1 MGTRYWNRAEGK
13 EEEELVYGDAFIQ
26 LLYGNSL
33 GFAITDSL
41 LTRSLVS
48 KLYGSL
54 QSSSL
59 SRKKIAPFI
68 ENLSIHIDEFEPGP
82 FPTYN
87 DFFIRRFR
95 PGKRVFASDASRMP
109 AFAEARYYAFPSV
122 TEKTLAPIKGLS
134 LSPLALLENIQD
146 ASSFV
151 GGPAFLARLCPVD
164 YHRFHYP
171 DDGVTLSQTTVHGR
185 LHSVNPLALQQKPDI
200 FLTNERSVSILE
212 TKNFGKLAYVEVGA
226 LCVGKIV
233 QSHTANSFQ
242 RGAEKGY
249 FLFGGSTVIV
259 VGEPGR
265 WTPDQ
270 DILDRTAAGEECL
283 IRLGEAIAKRNS

>member
-1 MGTRYWNRAEGK
+1 MAIRYWNRAAK
-13 EEEELVYGDAFIQ
+13 REETENVYGNTFVN
-26 LLYGNSL
+26 LLYGNPL
-33 GFAITDSL
+33 GFGFTHAFLS
-41 LTRSLVS
+41 RPFFS
-48 KLYGSL
+48 KFYGAS
-54 QSSSL
+54 QSSPRSQ
-59 SRKKIAPFI
+59 KKIAPFI
-68 ENLSIHIDEFEPGP
+68 EEFSIPMEQFEPGP
-82 FPTYN
+82 FASFN
-87 DFFIRRFR
+87 DFFIRKFR
-95 PGKRVFASDASRMP
+95 TGMRPFEPAPNRMP
-109 AFAEARYYAFPSV
+109 AFAEARYFAFESV
-122 TEKTLAPIKGLS
+122 TEKTLAPIKGLT
-134 LSPLALLENIQD
+134 LSPLSLLESIPGAED
-146 ASSFV
+146 FV

-171 DDGVTLSQTTVHGR
+171 DEGHTISQTLLHGR

-233 QSHTANSFQ
+233 QSHQEKIFQ

-265 WTPDQ
+265 WKPDQ

-283 IRLGEAIAKRNS
+283 IRLGEAIAKRSS